1 MELIWTHWKDV
12 MWSLLKILL
21 IREGQCKHW
30 FLLSNHMV
38 PNRVLYSSFPGLIC
52 RHVYYV
58 RRILLWVV
66 VSRVIIVVLL
76 FLTPSLWEMDWTL
89 MKWCVRCLIRVV
101 SVLMVLSTTPTTSSF
116 VMFVKKELIWLI
128 NSKLR
133 STNTKIITQ
142 INHPCQFPWI
152 RLNHLIK
159 IHIGRCFDHIKLFS
173 YLILQPINHFTLH
186 YKECFQKCFFWWYM
200 ILHSSQERSMFSLFS
215 IFWLLFWM
223 LQITYPSLCNL

>member
-1 MELIWTHWKDV
+1 M
-12 MWSLLKILL
+12 
-21 IREGQCKHW
+21 
-30 FLLSNHMV
+30 
-38 PNRVLYSSFPGLIC
+38 
-52 RHVYYV
+52 
-58 RRILLWVV
+58 
-66 VSRVIIVVLL
+66 
-76 FLTPSLWEMDWTL
+76 
-89 MKWCVRCLIRVV
+89 RCLIRVV

-186 YKECFQKCFFWWYM
+186 YKECRVKRMLSKMLLLM
-200 ILHSSQERSMFSLFS
+200 IHDPSFESGTKYVLAVLDILAAFLDATDYIS
-215 IFWLLFWM
+215 IIM
-223 LQITYPSLCNL
+223 